1 MSVDEQLTA
10 IKANDERFM
19 HQLYVDN
26 FDRVKQFVLRNSGTV
41 DDAKDI
47 YQEAYL
53 SVWRNIKMDKFTPRH
68 NGALEAYLLQIARYK
83 WLDHLRSLFHK
94 NTTSLK
100 SAHENL
106 MTFEE
111 LDDITEKRLMLI
123 KASFRTLAAGC
134 QKLLT
139 RFYFNNESIKQIAT
153 DMEWTEAT
161 AKNNKYRCMEKLRN
175 LLK

>member
-1 MSVDEQLTA
+1 MSVDEQLMA

-19 HQLYVDN
+19 QQLYVDN
-26 FDRVKQFVLRNSGTV
+26 FDRVKHFVLRNSGTV

-53 SVWRNIKMDKFTPRH
+53 SVWRNIRMDKFTPRH

-83 WLDHLRSLFHK
+83 WLDTLRSLSYK

-100 SAHENL
+100 PAHENL

-111 LDDITEKRLMLI
+111 LDDITERRLQLI
-123 KASFRTLAAGC
+123 KAQFRNLGAGC
-134 QKLLT
+134 QKLLA
-139 RFYFNNESIKQIAT
+139 RFYYNKESIKQIAT
-153 DMEWTEAT
+153 DMAWTEAT

-175 LLK
+175 MIK